1 MSKQH
6 DGGPAFPHLS
16 RIVAANIYEPISE
29 GGMTLRDY
37 FAAKAMQGLAVGVN
51 DPAYEVIATM
61 AYNMADAM
69 LEARSVNT
77 PPPPAKTITDAQI
90 DAIANGMPGGLDGF
104 LKGWG
109 WRHFARAILAAS
121 NGEAA
126 VPTPAQVQE
135 GQ

>member
-6 DGGPAFPHLS
+6 EGGPAFPHLS

-37 FAAKAMQGLAVGVN
+37 FA
-51 DPAYEVIATM
+51 
-61 AYNMADAM
+61 
-69 LEARSVNT
+69 
-77 PPPPAKTITDAQI
+77 AKTITDAQI

>member
-1 MSKQH
+1 
-6 DGGPAFPHLS
+6 
-16 RIVAANIYEPISE
+16 
-29 GGMTLRDY
+29 MTLRDF
-37 FAAKAMQGLAVGVN
+37 FAAKALPLAMEGYRLGIGAKNTDIDWETSGELSVVASR
-51 DPAYEVIATM
+51 AYRL
-61 AYNMADAM
+61 ADAM
-69 LEARSVNT
+69 LEARSINT
-77 PPPPAKTITDAQI
+77 LPPPAKTITDAQI